1 MKSYKEYEKKYIGM
15 SDIANL
21 ILAGSSDNGLK
32 LAVLHFGMDNDY
44 YAYIVDADAEIGELY
59 TKVAEFKTKKTKK
72 KNKIRIYDDSFL
84 TQEFN
89 ANKISVYRAGEM
101 GCIIQLF
108 K

>member
-44 YAYIVDADAEIGELY
+44 YAYIVDADA
-59 TKVAEFKTKKTKK
+59 K
-72 KNKIRIYDDSFL
+72 KIRRIKLWQRKSSMEECI
-84 TQEFN
+84 TQ
-89 ANKISVYRAGEM
+89 IPQRY
-101 GCIIQLF
+101 
-108 K
+108 

>member
-44 YAYIVDADAEIGELY
+44 YAYIVDADAEIGEHY
-59 TKVAEFKTKKTKK
+59 TKVAEFKSWLRIYEKWDASSSYLSK
-72 KNKIRIYDDSFL
+72 KIRRIKLWQRKSSMEECI
-84 TQEFN
+84 TQ
-89 ANKISVYRAGEM
+89 IPQRY
-101 GCIIQLF
+101 
-108 K
+108 

>member
-44 YAYIVDADAEIGELY
+44 YAYIVDADAEIGEHY
-59 TKVAEFKTKKTKK
+59 TMLIKLVSIVQEKWDASSSYLSK
-72 KNKIRIYDDSFL
+72 KIRRIKLWQRKSSMEECI
-84 TQEFN
+84 TQ
-89 ANKISVYRAGEM
+89 IPQRY
-101 GCIIQLF
+101 
-108 K
+108 